1 MILGL
6 CDAAVRSRHI
16 CIFSPLPTPISQ
28 LYMSK
33 ILQISEIGSPILRQ
47 QAVIITN
54 ITDPQLD
61 ETIADLMAT
70 CEAANGV
77 GIAAPQV
84 AESVR
89 LFIIASRPSPR
100 YPHAPTMVPTAMINP
115 EIVDRS
121 GELVAGWEGCLSV
134 PGTRGLVMRDRA
146 IEVKY
151 FTQHGELI
159 RQELTDFVA
168 RIFQHELDHLDG
180 ILFPDRV
187 PNLTDLITEAEYLKI
202 VFD

>member
-1 MILGL
+1 MSFNNLNL
-6 CDAAVRSRHI
+6 RSI
-16 CIFSPLPTPISQ
+16 V
-28 LYMSK
+28 SK

-47 QAVIITN
+47 KSAAVAN
-54 ITDPQLD
+54 ATDPQLD
-61 ETIADLMAT
+61 ELIADLIAT
-70 CEAANGV
+70 ADAANGV

-84 AESVR
+84 SSSMR

-100 YPHAPTMVPTAMINP
+100 YPHAPTMAPTAMINP

-121 GELVAGWEGCLSV
+121 GELVAAWEGCLSV
-134 PGTRGLVMRDRA
+134 PGTRGLVLRDRE

-151 FTQHGELI
+151 FNKYGELI
-159 RQELTDFVA
+159 QQELTDFAA

-187 PNLTDLITEAEYLKI
+187 PNLTELVTEAEYLKI
-202 VFD
+202 AFDR